1 MEKETT
7 RLCITVDEMAK
18 QLGIGLT
25 NAYKLVKQKNPIFY
39 PAKKICGRY
48 VISCKQLEK
57 WLDEQNK

>member
-1 MEKETT
+1 MEKENT

-25 NAYKLVKQKNPIFY
+25 NAYRLVKDKSFY

-48 VISCKQLEK
+48 VVSCEQLNK
-57 WLDEQNK
+57 WLNEQDK